1 MIYPFPGNT
10 RTFIA
15 DFHREQSGNHW
26 LMLYYRNCARY
37 CTSVEDIKS
46 VMGAAKF
53 TQSSKDL
60 VAWFEELWSKYSK
73 EEVSEG
79 RADTSFASE
88 ALTEED
94 PNYQTKMV
102 V

>member
-1 MIYPFPGNT
+1 MIYQYPGNT
-10 RTFIA
+10 TSCTA
-15 DFHREQSGNHW
+15 SFHREQSGNHY
-26 LMLYYRNCARY
+26 LVLFYKNCSRY
-37 CTSVEDIKS
+37 CTTVKEIKA

-60 VAWFEELWSKYSK
+60 VSWFEELWSKYSK

-88 ALTEED
+88 ALTEDD